1 MGSDDENSIVIR
13 DEKDRSQSV
22 TKELLKAFPDTSVE
36 PLRNKRI
43 REILIQ
49 KECYDS
55 YAEFLIRERWIQCEV
70 KNVVISKSDCDLF
83 LRIVYQLLI
92 NSRNE
97 AADNVDIYRR
107 IEERNNLQLSLANK
121 RISLLEK
128 ELASKNEE
136 LNKLHLKLSNEV
148 TVLDEK
154 ISGTNLS

>member
-1 MGSDDENSIVIR
+1 M
-13 DEKDRSQSV
+13 
-22 TKELLKAFPDTSVE
+22 
-36 PLRNKRI
+36 
-43 REILIQ
+43 
-49 KECYDS
+49 
-55 YAEFLIRERWIQCEV
+55 